1 MRLAVVSH
9 PCITPV
15 NQDLYARVEA
25 QTGWDVTIVL
35 PRRWETEYGVRRVER
50 WPAFR
55 GDLLPLPVALAG
67 NIPLHAYITRAR
79 RRLESL
85 RPDVVYVHNEPY
97 AVSTFQF
104 TRAAK
109 GWNRT
114 PVGFYSAQNLNKR
127 YPWPIRRVER
137 WVHANA
143 DFALPVSS
151 AVAGVLREKGFE
163 NRLEILPL
171 PIDLD
176 RLRPAPERPSRDGH
190 PFTAA
195 YVGRLAEE
203 KGVDT
208 AITAVSLLSREN
220 VRLLIAGD
228 GPARRDLEAQAESL
242 GVHERIGWEG
252 YVPHDSI
259 MSVYERADVLIVP
272 SKTVPNWK
280 EQFGRVVT
288 ESLACGVPVI
298 ASDSG
303 ELPELMAKTGGGWTF
318 AEGDAEALAGAIRH
332 VAANPHEA
340 RERGDRGRR
349 AVEKLFSA
357 DGIARQFVGV
367 VEEALRSG
375 RR

>member
-1 MRLAVVSH
+1 
-9 PCITPV
+9 
-15 NQDLYARVEA
+15 
-25 QTGWDVTIVL
+25 
-35 PRRWETEYGVRRVER
+35 
-50 WPAFR
+50 
-55 GDLLPLPVALAG
+55 
-67 NIPLHAYITRAR
+67 
-79 RRLESL
+79 
-85 RPDVVYVHNEPY
+85 
-97 AVSTFQF
+97 VSTFQF

-127 YPWPIRRVER
+127 YPWPIRRIER

-151 AVAGVLREKGFE
+151 AVADVLREKGFG

-171 PIDLD
+171 PVDLD
-176 RLRPAPERPSRDGH
+176 RLRPAPEPPSRDGH

-208 AITAVSLLSREN
+208 AIRALSLLPDQD
-220 VRLLIAGD
+220 VRLLVAGD
-228 GPARRDLEAQAESL
+228 GPAVGALKAQAQSL
-242 GVHERIGWEG
+242 GVGERITWEG
-252 YVPHDSI
+252 YVPHESV
-259 MSVYERADVLIVP
+259 MSVYRSADVLIVP

-318 AEGDAEALAGAIRH
+318 AEGDADALARAVRH
-332 VAANPHEA
+332 VIAAPREA
-340 RERGDRGRR
+340 RERAARGRM
-349 AVEKLFSA
+349 AVGQLFSA
-357 DGIARQFVGV
+357 DAVARQFAAV
-367 VEEALRSG
+367 VEDVVRS
-375 RR
+375 R